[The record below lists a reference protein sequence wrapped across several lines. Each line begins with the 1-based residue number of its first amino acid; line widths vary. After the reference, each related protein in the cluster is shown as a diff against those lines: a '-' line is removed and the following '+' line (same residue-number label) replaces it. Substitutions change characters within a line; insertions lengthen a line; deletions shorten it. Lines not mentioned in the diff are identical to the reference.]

1 MVSISNLF
9 LSWSGGGWSGD
20 DAWGGRGLA
29 LFNSPKMGVGE
40 GGGNNNG
47 KSVVTVA
54 YLVKRQRREKY
65 NYCLI
70 NELQVLIISLIN

>member
-40 GGGNNNG
+40 GVGNNNG
-47 KSVVTVA
+47 KSVVF
-54 YLVKRQRREKY
+54 Q
-65 NYCLI
+65 
-70 NELQVLIISLIN
+70 Q